1 MNRWLYENK
10 EVGLD
15 NIPDDAVGFVY
26 KIEHIP
32 SGKYYIGKKILNYTV
47 KRPPLKGKKRKRTVV
62 KPSDWETYYSSSDWI
77 KEQVE
82 LGRVDDFKRTIIQF
96 CNSKKSLTYYELYWQ
111 MKYDVLSDPKA
122 LNQTILGKFFR
133 RDI

>member
-1 MNRWLYENK
+1 MKQWLYENK
-10 EVGLD
+10 EVTAD
-15 NIPDDAVGFVY
+15 IIPEDAVGFVY
-26 KIEHIP
+26 MIEHIP

>member
-1 MNRWLYENK
+1 MKQWLYENK

-26 KIEHIP
+26 MIEHIP

-77 KEQVE
+77 KEQVQ
-82 LGRVDDFKRTIIQF
+82 LGRESDFKRIIIQF

-111 MKYDVLSDPKA
+111 MKYDVLSDPNA
-122 LNQTILGKFFR
+122 LNQNILGKFYH
-133 RDI
+133 RDL

>member
-26 KIEHIP
+26 MIEHIP